1 MTQANQKGVIWTTII
16 CSVVLLTALI
26 WGLTSISVPEV
37 VVPTEGAIISGVLAG
52 IVVPAVPIM
61 DTITTDR
68 ICELTDGC
76 EYWEPESGDLSGIFT
91 ALQDEEATEDFVDA
105 FSDLIS
111 LDDDEYKFV
120 LSAGVKKLAEKVVAS
135 ELGQFY
141 RDHQIRIEAT
151 EYPEDEED
159 ENWETKTFMRV
170 KYFDIDEGSDE
181 KETAYIVVTSVLDEG
196 EYDELSI
203 QKVSRTFEF

>member
-76 EYWEPESGDLSGIFT
+76 EYWEPKDDHDGELKNDDAVLLELNKLR
-91 ALQDEEATEDFVDA
+91 ARQDFKNA
-105 FSDLIS
+105 FEDLIGLDLTDEFTFDDTLNS
-111 LDDDEYKFV
+111 FYEDETQIRAYSDNDADDD
-120 LSAGVKKLAEKVVAS
+120 
-135 ELGQFY
+135 
-141 RDHQIRIEAT
+141 
-151 EYPEDEED
+151 
-159 ENWETKTFMRV
+159 NWEVKTLLRV
-170 KYFDIDEGSDE
+170 VYHDVDEDLGDNE
-181 KETAYIVVTSVLDEG
+181 VVYVVVTSVLDEG

-203 QKVSRTFEF
+203 EEVSRDFEF

>member
-76 EYWEPESGDLSGIFT
+76 EYWEPKDDHDGELKNDSAVLLELNKLR
-91 ALQDEEATEDFVDA
+91 ARQDFKNA
-105 FSDLIS
+105 FEDLIGLDLTDEFTFDDTLNS
-111 LDDDEYKFV
+111 FYEDETQIRAYSDNDADDD
-120 LSAGVKKLAEKVVAS
+120 
-135 ELGQFY
+135 
-141 RDHQIRIEAT
+141 
-151 EYPEDEED
+151 
-159 ENWETKTFMRV
+159 NWEVKTLLRV
-170 KYFDIDEGSDE
+170 VYHDVDEDLGDNE
-181 KETAYIVVTSVLDEG
+181 VVYVVVTSVLDEG

>member
-76 EYWEPESGDLSGIFT
+76 EYWEPKDDHDGELKNDDAVLLELNKLRARQDFKNAFEDLIGLDLTDEFT
-91 ALQDEEATEDFVDA
+91 FVDTLNSFYEDETQIRA
-105 FSDLIS
+105 YSDNDA
-111 LDDDEYKFV
+111 DDD
-120 LSAGVKKLAEKVVAS
+120 
-135 ELGQFY
+135 
-141 RDHQIRIEAT
+141 
-151 EYPEDEED
+151 
-159 ENWETKTFMRV
+159 NWEVKTLLRV
-170 KYFDIDEGSDE
+170 VYHDVDEDLGDNE
-181 KETAYIVVTSVLDEG
+181 VVYVVVTSVLDEG

-203 QKVSRTFEF
+203 EEVSRDFEF

>member
-76 EYWEPESGDLSGIFT
+76 EYWEPKDDHDGELKNDDAVLLELNKLR
-91 ALQDEEATEDFVDA
+91 ARQDFKNA
-105 FSDLIS
+105 FEDLIGLDLTDEFTFADTLNS
-111 LDDDEYKFV
+111 FYEDETQIRAYSDNDADDD
-120 LSAGVKKLAEKVVAS
+120 
-135 ELGQFY
+135 
-141 RDHQIRIEAT
+141 
-151 EYPEDEED
+151 
-159 ENWETKTFMRV
+159 NWEVKTLLRV
-170 KYFDIDEGSDE
+170 VYHDVDEDLGDNE
-181 KETAYIVVTSVLDEG
+181 VVYVVVTSVLDEG

-203 QKVSRTFEF
+203 EEVSRDFEF

>member
-76 EYWEPESGDLSGIFT
+76 EYWEPKDDHDGELKIDNAVLLELNKLRARQDFKNAFEDLIGLDLTDEFT
-91 ALQDEEATEDFVDA
+91 FVDTLNSFYEDETQIRA
-105 FSDLIS
+105 YSDNDA
-111 LDDDEYKFV
+111 DDD
-120 LSAGVKKLAEKVVAS
+120 
-135 ELGQFY
+135 
-141 RDHQIRIEAT
+141 
-151 EYPEDEED
+151 
-159 ENWETKTFMRV
+159 NWEVKTLLRV
-170 KYFDIDEGSDE
+170 VYHDVDEDLGDNE
-181 KETAYIVVTSVLDEG
+181 VVYVVVTSVLDEG

-203 QKVSRTFEF
+203 EEVSRDFEF

>member
-76 EYWEPESGDLSGIFT
+76 EYWEPKDDHDGELKNDSAVLLELNKLR
-91 ALQDEEATEDFVDA
+91 ARQDFKNA
-105 FSDLIS
+105 FEDLIGLDLTDEFTFADTLNS
-111 LDDDEYKFV
+111 FYEDETQIRAYSDNDADDD
-120 LSAGVKKLAEKVVAS
+120 
-135 ELGQFY
+135 
-141 RDHQIRIEAT
+141 
-151 EYPEDEED
+151 
-159 ENWETKTFMRV
+159 NWEVKTLLRV
-170 KYFDIDEGSDE
+170 VYHDVDEDLGDNE
-181 KETAYIVVTSVLDEG
+181 VVYVVVTSVLDEG

-203 QKVSRTFEF
+203 EEVSRDFEF

>member
-76 EYWEPESGDLSGIFT
+76 EYWEPKDDHDGELKNDNAVLLELNKLRARQDFKNAFEDLIGLDLTDEFT
-91 ALQDEEATEDFVDA
+91 FVDTLNSFYEDETQIRA
-105 FSDLIS
+105 YSDNDA
-111 LDDDEYKFV
+111 DDD
-120 LSAGVKKLAEKVVAS
+120 
-135 ELGQFY
+135 
-141 RDHQIRIEAT
+141 
-151 EYPEDEED
+151 
-159 ENWETKTFMRV
+159 NWEVKTLLRV
-170 KYFDIDEGSDE
+170 VYHDVDEDLGDNE
-181 KETAYIVVTSVLDEG
+181 VVYVVVTSVLDEG

-203 QKVSRTFEF
+203 EEVSRDFEF